1 MVLQQLDQK
10 VYNIKEDNLNNN
22 QINSKNNKINLFS
35 KTNKKIYK
43 EKYKFKMILQL
54 NHIVHQYIVIL
65 TIVLILCKVK
75 YQN

>member
-22 QINSKNNKINLFS
+22 QINSKNNQINLFS

-43 EKYKFKMILQL
+43 EKYKFKTILQL

>member
-43 EKYKFKMILQL
+43 EKYKFKTILQL